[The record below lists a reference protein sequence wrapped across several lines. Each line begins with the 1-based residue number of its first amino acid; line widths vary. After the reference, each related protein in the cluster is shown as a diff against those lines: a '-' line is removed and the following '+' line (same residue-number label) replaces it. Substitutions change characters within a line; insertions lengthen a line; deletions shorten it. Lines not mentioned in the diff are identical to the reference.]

1 MPAAFSLT
9 SILFSS
15 IKYSAIALRPS
26 RRLYSAAYARH
37 PDPGVLLVVP
47 LLDDA
52 CRAADGD
59 AVRRDVMGDG
69 TVRTDDG
76 ARADGDAWEHCD
88 ELADPDAVADIDA
101 LPIREAAG
109 GRCLVGA
116 AWMLAVVHAVVVIR
130 DVDLAPH
137 EHVVADLDA
146 VHATDMHELADAHAV
161 TDDELRLQ
169 VLRLRARAVAVD
181 ALQPHMRAK
190 AAVCTNV
197 HIFLPIDPGVERYHH
212 TMSEKVHAIEL
223 LPDIMRKGTPPPP
236 KIMPHTPHRILC
248 PKICYDI

>member
-1 MPAAFSLT
+1 M
-9 SILFSS
+9 SICARCS
-15 IKYSAIALRPS
+15 P
-26 RRLYSAAYARH
+26 ARH

-109 GRCLVGA
+109 GRRLVGA
-116 AWMLAVVHAVVVIR
+116 ARVLAVIHAMVVVR

-161 TDDELRLQ
+161 ADDELRVE
-169 VLRLRARAVAVD
+169 VLFLLAGAVAVD

-190 AAVCTNV
+190 AAVRADLHVLRPANPR
-197 HIFLPIDPGVERYHH
+197 IERHRH
-212 TMSEKVHAIEL
+212 TVTEKIEPVEL
-223 LPDIMRKGTPPPP
+223 LPAIMRQDTPRPPTVMLHAPPQRLLPEIPHHIRQPHSHTPPS
-236 KIMPHTPHRILC
+236 
-248 PKICYDI
+248 